1 MRIIEHIIEPSR
13 LLVIWQPDPKG
24 KGKRYVVGEV
34 WALSEGIS
42 LQYYD
47 NEETQ
52 KAVERGFSGMFAQPY
67 EAGKIYHDGVQDT
80 LAKRLPAKTRADY
93 NDFLRS
99 FCLDKAIV
107 EDASLLALL
116 GYTGGKLTG
125 DGFSFAH
132 TFENATAPF
141 ELTFEIAGFR
151 HCDGMKQYEDVSLL
165 LNTNVDL
172 VPDNN
177 CEHDPNAVQVIY
189 HGVCLGYIPHGLAKT
204 MRQIM
209 AGFIFTAEI
218 VRVNGTK
225 ERPRILVFV
234 RAKEAKK

>member
-24 KGKRYVVGEV
+24 TGKRYVVGEV
-34 WALSEGIS
+34 QAADDGLS

-47 NEETQ
+47 NEETR
-52 KAVERGFSGMFAQPY
+52 KAVEYGFSGMFAQPY

-80 LAKRLPAKTRADY
+80 LAKRLPARTRADY
-93 NDFLRS
+93 SDFLCS
-99 FCLDKAIV
+99 FCLDESIV
-107 EDASLLALL
+107 ENASLLALL
-116 GYTGGKLTG
+116 GYTGGKLAG

-151 HCDGMKQYEDVSLL
+151 HCDGMKEYEDTSLL
-165 LNTNVDL
+165 LNANVDL
-172 VPDNN
+172 IADDHN
-177 CEHDPNAVQVIY
+177 EHDPSAVQVAYQGI
-189 HGVCLGYIPHGLAKT
+189 CLGYIPHGQAET
-204 MRQIM
+204 MRRIM
-209 AGFIFTAEI
+209 ASFIFTAEI

-225 ERPRILVFV
+225 DRPRILVFV
-234 RAKEAKK
+234 KATEAKK